1 MIFSYQF
8 VQRAL
13 IATLFAGIIS
23 GVLGT
28 LITEKKKIMMTSG
41 VAHASFGGIG
51 LGYLLGIDPMLP
63 ALGVAGLVVMVM
75 KQMEEKLS
83 SHSDTVMGM
92 LWALGMALGMI
103 FVGLRPGYP
112 PDMTSYLFGDIL
124 TISERDLLF
133 MVIVSVGFLMIYS
146 FRFEQ
151 WKIVLF
157 DEEHAKLQGL
167 MVDRY
172 KTVFYLS
179 IAVAVIAMIKVVG
192 IILTLAILTTP
203 PMTAKLFTKRLLPRM
218 ILATIFAWITIF
230 LGFFL
235 SFLIDVPSGAMI
247 IFVSVLVYFLMAGGK
262 KMEKVLAIRK

>member
-13 IATLFAGIIS
+13 IATFFAGIIS

-51 LGYLLGIDPMLP
+51 LGYLLGIDPIVP
-63 ALGVAGLVVMVM
+63 ALGVAGLVVMII
-75 KQMEEKLS
+75 KRMEEKLS

-103 FVGLRPGYP
+103 FVGMRPGYP

-124 TISERDLLF
+124 TISGRDLFF
-133 MVIVSVGFLMIYS
+133 MIFVSLSFLLIYS
-146 FRFEQ
+146 LRFEQ
-151 WKIVLF
+151 WKLILF

-167 MVDRY
+167 SVDRY
-172 KTVFYLS
+172 KSVFYLS

-218 ILATIFAWITIF
+218 LVATIFAWLTIF
-230 LGFFL
+230 SGFFL

-247 IFVSVLVYFLMAGGK
+247 ICVSVLVYFAMASGK
-262 KMEKVLAIRK
+262 KMKKALAFRQ